1 MKIAVFGTGY
11 VGLSLSILL
20 AQNNQVFAVDIVEEK
35 VNKINN
41 KISPIEDKQIQHFFH
56 TKKLNLFATLN
67 GELALEG
74 SDFLI
79 IATPTNYD
87 PETNCFDTSSV
98 EKVIHFANSCGFKG
112 TIVIKS
118 TVPVGF
124 TKKLN
129 EMGYSNVIFSP
140 EFLREGHALEDN
152 LYPSRIVVGGD
163 NEKSKKFADLLLEG
177 AIKKDT
183 HCFFTNS
190 TEAEAIKLFS
200 NTYLAMRISF
210 FNELDSFA
218 LAEGLNTKQIIDGV
232 SSDPRIGNNYCN
244 PSFGYGGY
252 CLPKDTKQLLSN
264 YERVPQELIRATV
277 ESNKVRKDFISETVL
292 KLKPKVVGIFRL
304 VMKKNSDNFR
314 ESAIFDIIENLAKN
328 DLKIVIYEPNL
339 EGNSFRGNLVLN
351 DISQF
356 KKESDIILA
365 NRWDE
370 SLKDVRSKVF
380 TRDVFFSD

>member
-1 MKIAVFGTGY
+1 MVL
-11 VGLSLSILL
+11 V
-20 AQNNQVFAVDIVEEK
+20 
-35 VNKINN
+35 
-41 KISPIEDKQIQHFFH
+41 QIP
-56 TKKLNLFATLN
+56 
-67 GELALEG
+67 G
-74 SDFLI
+74 
-79 IATPTNYD
+79 
-87 PETNCFDTSSV
+87 
-98 EKVIHFANSCGFKG
+98 
-112 TIVIKS
+112 
-118 TVPVGF
+118 
-124 TKKLN
+124 
-129 EMGYSNVIFSP
+129 
-140 EFLREGHALEDN
+140 
-152 LYPSRIVVGGD
+152 
-163 NEKSKKFADLLLEG
+163 
-177 AIKKDT
+177 
-183 HCFFTNS
+183 
-190 TEAEAIKLFS
+190 
-200 NTYLAMRISF
+200 
-210 FNELDSFA
+210 
-218 LAEGLNTKQIIDGV
+218 
-232 SSDPRIGNNYCN
+232 IGNNYCN

-314 ESAIFDIIENLAKN
+314 ESAIFDIIENLARN